1 MVFKFKD
8 HYYWCISQK
17 VYHGIY
23 VFVRSSVNV
32 KYVNWILV
40 YRHKEYCRYVWQS
53 CRTSKTASSPPNAV
67 RICSENSIMIFLS
80 FLDTQLASFGF
91 YYQQNFSF
99 VKGVFLKKNEKRVQ
113 AERHGFRNRKSWN
126 PGKYKCERGSSV
138 PEAGSHARLPFFIII
153 SAEKNLLSLKNKKYT
168 VI

>member
-1 MVFKFKD
+1 MEFELFFQFQSRFGFKFYLISFHFIHPLSFWGNIAYLLIL
-8 HYYWCISQK
+8 HYL
-17 VYHGIY
+17 
-23 VFVRSSVNV
+23 RDAT
-32 KYVNWILV
+32 LV

-138 PEAGSHARLPFFIII
+138 PEAGSHARLPF
-153 SAEKNLLSLKNKKYT
+153 LSPSGQ
-168 VI
+168 